1 MNSSPG
7 AKAVIWQFFSD
18 SSEFYHQHQQVI
30 PAWHWTVQNR
40 MIGFVKQVIDFKFR
54 SKGYFVPLEILPHDQ
69 VIHKVGIQPVSPGQ
83 VIA

>member
-1 MNSSPG
+1 
-7 AKAVIWQFFSD
+7 
-18 SSEFYHQHQQVI
+18 
-30 PAWHWTVQNR
+30 

-69 VIHKVGIQPVSPGQ
+69 VIHKVGIKPVSPGQ